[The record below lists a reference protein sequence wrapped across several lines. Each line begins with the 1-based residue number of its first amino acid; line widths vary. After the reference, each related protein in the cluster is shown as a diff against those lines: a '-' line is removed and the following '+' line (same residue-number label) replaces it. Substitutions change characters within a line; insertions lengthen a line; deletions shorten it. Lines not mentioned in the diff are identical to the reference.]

1 MFFILYDMFVFFIYF
16 KLYYLFM
23 YLYVLICEY
32 FKLFLVLFGIGM
44 LLDIVDY
51 NFEKYFE
58 II

>member
-1 MFFILYDMFVFFIYF
+1 
-16 KLYYLFM
+16 M

-32 FKLFLVLFGIGM
+32 FKLFLVLFGIVM

-58 II
+58 IL